1 MSSVGRWRWTTAVR
15 ESLSGNRSW
24 GPLADPR
31 GPSWRRG
38 GPYRGRR
45 RSSGNAVEAPLW
57 SPSWRM
63 AVFRHTW
70 ARFLVGGVGG
80 GWSPPSCPCAPRLLS
95 RGLSRV
101 KGPISSSTAPPP
113 TCCAS
118 LGNLLPASEPVPR
131 SPARGAG
138 LIPPGSVQSPGQTGK
153 REKMGV
159 T

>member
-1 MSSVGRWRWTTAVR
+1 MAERRALPGAPSVLWQRCRG
-15 ESLSGNRSW
+15 SLVVSV
-24 GPLADPR
+24 LADGGLQAHLGPFPR
-31 GPSWRRG
+31 RWSRWWVESSQLPVCSTPPEEAKTAEGRGGERRG
-38 GPYRGRR
+38 RAAAP
-45 RSSGNAVEAPLW
+45 SSPG
-57 SPSWRM
+57 SD
-63 AVFRHTW
+63 
-70 ARFLVGGVGG
+70 
-80 GWSPPSCPCAPRLLS
+80 LS